1 MPIYR
6 AAEYLRLSY
15 SSDQSRESDSIGNQK
30 KLIEDFLTGHPEIQL
45 VSEHADDGVSGV
57 IFTRPGFQAMMQ
69 EIMDGKVNCVIVKDL
84 SRLGRE
90 YIETGRYLRRTFPQF
105 GVRFISINDN
115 IDTANER
122 VGDDLTISIKNI
134 MNDAYAH
141 DVSIKTRSALKVK
154 RSNGDYVG
162 ACPIYGYQKS
172 PDNRNLLVVDE
183 DAARVVR
190 DIFRRKLDGCSAK
203 RISEDL
209 NRLGILSPLAYKV
222 SRGLPHPT
230 GGFTDSAD
238 AKWCPNTV
246 MRILQ
251 DEIYTGTLIQGRQ
264 ETPNHKIKDLV
275 DLPADEWSRT
285 ENAHEAIVSKSDYEL
300 VQEIMRLDTRVSPN
314 GDSLYLFSG
323 ILICGSCGRNMT
335 RKTNR
340 RNGKVNVYYHCP
352 TGKKHGCTHPVMIR
366 EDLLETC
373 ILECLQAH
381 IRNIVSMDELLDSIC
396 EEQINQ
402 ELIAGY
408 QSQIAENEAKM
419 GRAMGFKATLYES
432 YITGTLNKADYKD
445 LKERYTAQETAAR
458 DAIQNLRREMDS
470 VIHNSSERKQ
480 WMKHFMDFQSMQ
492 TLDRRAVISMIQSI
506 RVMDK
511 TEWEVT
517 FRFQSEFETTL
528 KHLAQHSSFMPHTHT
543 VSATGMGVV

>member
-90 YIETGRYLRRTFPQF
+90 YIETGRYLRTTFPQF

-122 VGDDLTISIKNI
+122 AGDDITISIKNI

-141 DVSIKTRSALKVK
+141 DVSVKTRSALKVK
-154 RSNGDYVG
+154 RNNGDYVG
-162 ACPIYGYQKS
+162 ACPIYGYRKS
-172 PDNRNLLVVDE
+172 PENKNRLAVDE
-183 DAARVVR
+183 DAARVVK
-190 DIFRRKLDGCSAK
+190 DIYRKKLDGCSAK
-203 RISEDL
+203 KIADDL
-209 NRLGILSPLAYKV
+209 NSLGILSPLAYKV

-230 GGFTDSAD
+230 GGYMDSGD
-238 AKWCPNTV
+238 AKWSAHTV
-246 MRILQ
+246 QRILQ
-251 DEIYTGTLIQGRQ
+251 DETYTGTLIQGRQ
-264 ETPNHKIKDLV
+264 ETPNHKIKEIV
-275 DLPADEWSRT
+275 NLPADAWART
-285 ENAHEAIVSKSDYEL
+285 ENAHEAIISRGDYEL
-300 VQEIMRLDTRVSPN
+300 VQGLMRLDTRISPN
-314 GDSLYLFSG
+314 GDTLYLFSG

-340 RNGKVNVYYHCP
+340 RNGRVNVYYHCP
-352 TGKKHGCTHPVMIR
+352 TGKKHGCTHPVMVR
-366 EDLLETC
+366 EDVLEGC
-373 ILECLQAH
+373 ILECLQSH
-381 IRNIVSMDELLDSIC
+381 IRNIVSMDELLDSIG

-402 ELIAGY
+402 DLIAGY
-408 QSQIAENEAKM
+408 KTQIADNEAKM
-419 GRAMGFKATLYES
+419 GRAMGFKSTLYES
-432 YITGTLNKADYKD
+432 YINGTLSKTDFKD
-445 LKERYTAQETAAR
+445 LKERYTAQEAAAR
-458 DAIQNLRREMDS
+458 EAIQKLRREMDG
-470 VIHNSSERKQ
+470 VIHNSSDRKR

-506 RVMDK
+506 RVMGK
-511 TEWEVT
+511 TELEVT

-528 KHLAQHSSFMPHTHT
+528 KRLAQRGASLPDPHT
-543 VSATGMGVV
+543 VPASGMGVM